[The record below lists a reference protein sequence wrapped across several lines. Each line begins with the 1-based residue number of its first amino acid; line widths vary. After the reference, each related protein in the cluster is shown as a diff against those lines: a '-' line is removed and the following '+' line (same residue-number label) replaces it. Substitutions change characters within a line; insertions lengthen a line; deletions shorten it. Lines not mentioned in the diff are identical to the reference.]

1 MASLNKVI
9 LIGNL
14 GGDPELRKTSGD
26 LSIAQ
31 FSIATS
37 EKRKDESG
45 NFQEKTEWHKIVAF
59 GRTAE
64 IVSEYLK
71 KGSSVCI
78 EGKIQYSSW
87 EKDGQ
92 KHYKTEI
99 IANNLVML
107 GKKSNESSNNNVSDN
122 SDVSNSSETSE
133 DDLPF

>member
-122 SDVSNSSETSE
+122 YSVSNSSETSE